1 MFENTEEMFHLVL
14 KHRIFINAINPKDP
28 EIAVLQNA
36 VVEMICEQPS
46 WGRKMPKPWI
56 HLEMV
61 TNKKVEK
68 GLKVIPFKMVE
79 EINQDNP
86 VKVLSKEEIVL
97 FLQVQHAQ
105 GNIIY
110 FPLPGL
116 RDYIVI
122 SPSYVID
129 AFKSIVTDKRFC
141 KGQRLRSLQSMN
153 RDGILGK
160 LDINTIWEPT
170 PFLKHKDFII
180 CLMCHLDILAE
191 PRVYNPVNHSLIPS
205 QFYYVPSMVSKGG
218 YPSFLES
225 EDLASRSVGLSFKFH
240 SAILPSAIG
249 YRFMACCLDMWEVK
263 TINEEKL
270 LFSGLVVLIINR
282 ALMLLVSVKE
292 QRIDAF
298 LIHSAS
304 RHQIIPDLAASIREC
319 LSDTLDRISDSYK
332 IASEGNTATGNDR
345 AFHVEFTC
353 NHVTSPCYFY
363 GEENNTCLH
372 TNKPLLDSST
382 IWFVYKVSKILNPIQ
397 M

>member
-1 MFENTEEMFHLVL
+1 MFENTEEMFHLAL
-14 KHRIFINAINPKDP
+14 QHRIFINAMNPKDP
-28 EIAVLQNA
+28 EITVLQNA
-36 VVEMICEQPS
+36 IVEMICEQPS
-46 WGRKMPKPWI
+46 WGQKMPKPWI

-61 TNKKVEK
+61 INKKVEK
-68 GLKVIPFKMVE
+68 GSKVITFKMVE

-86 VKVLSKEEIVL
+86 VKVLNKEEIVL

-129 AFKSIVTDKRFC
+129 AFKSIVTDKMFC
-141 KGQRLRSLQSMN
+141 TGKRLRSLQSMN
-153 RDGILGK
+153 RDGILEK
-160 LDINTIWEPT
+160 QDINTIWKSTE
-170 PFLKHKDFII
+170 FRKHKDFII

-205 QFYYVPSMVSKGG
+205 QFYYVPSMVSRAG
-218 YPSFLES
+218 YPSFLEN

-240 SAILPSAIG
+240 STILPSAIG

-263 TINEEKL
+263 SINQEKL
-270 LFSGLVVLIINR
+270 FFSGLVVLLINR
-282 ALMLLVSVKE
+282 ALALLVSVKE

-332 IASEGNTATGNDR
+332 IASGGNSGAGNNR

-353 NHVTSPCYFY
+353 NHVTSPCYFD

-372 TNKPLLDSST
+372 TNKPLLKSST
-382 IWFVYKVSKILNPIQ
+382 VWYVDKVSNILNPIQ
-397 M
+397 V

>member
-14 KHRIFINAINPKDP
+14 QHRIFINAMNPEDP
-28 EIAVLQNA
+28 EITVLQNA
-36 VVEMICEQPS
+36 MVEMICEQPS
-46 WGRKMPKPWI
+46 WGGKMPKPWI

-61 TNKKVEK
+61 INKKVEK
-68 GLKVIPFKMVE
+68 GSKVISFKMVE

-86 VKVLSKEEIVL
+86 VKVLSKEEIAL

-129 AFKSIVTDKRFC
+129 AFKSIVTDKKFC
-141 KGQRLRSLQSMN
+141 TGMRRRSLQSMN
-153 RDGILGK
+153 RDGILVK
-160 LDINTIWEPT
+160 LDINTIWKSTE
-170 PFLKHKDFII
+170 FLKHKDFII
-180 CLMCHLDILAE
+180 CLMCHLDILAD
-191 PRVYNPVNHSLIPS
+191 PRVYNPLNHSLISS
-205 QFYYVPSMVSKGG
+205 QFYYVPSMVSKAG
-218 YPSFLES
+218 YPSFLEN
-225 EDLASRSVGLSFKFH
+225 EDLPSRSVGLSFNFH
-240 SAILPSAIG
+240 STILPSAIG

-332 IASEGNTATGNDR
+332 IASAGNPAAGNNR

-353 NHVTSPCYFY
+353 NHVTSPCYSD
-363 GEENNTCLH
+363 GEKNNTCLH
-372 TNKPLLDSST
+372 TNKPFLESST
-382 IWFVYKVSKILNPIQ
+382 LWYLEKVSKILNPIQ
-397 M
+397 V

>member
-14 KHRIFINAINPKDP
+14 QHRIFINAINPKDP

-36 VVEMICEQPS
+36 VVEMICGQPS
-46 WGRKMPKPWI
+46 WGVKMTKPWI

-61 TNKKVEK
+61 INKKVEK
-68 GLKVIPFKMVE
+68 GFKVIPFKMVE

-122 SPSYVID
+122 SPSYVIE
-129 AFKSIVTDKRFC
+129 AFTSFVTDKRFC
-141 KGQRLRSLQSMN
+141 TGKRLRSLQSMN
-153 RDGILGK
+153 RDGILDK
-160 LDINTIWEPT
+160 VNINTIWESKQ
-170 PFLKHKDFII
+170 FLKHKDFLI

-191 PRVYNPVNHSLIPS
+191 PRVYNPENHSLIPS
-205 QFYYVPSMVSKGG
+205 QFYYVPSMVSKAG
-218 YPSFLES
+218 YPSFLEN
-225 EDLASRSVGLSFKFH
+225 EDLTSRSVGLSFKFH
-240 SAILPSAIG
+240 STILPSAIG
-249 YRFMACCLDMWEVK
+249 CRFMACCLDMWEEK
-263 TINEEKL
+263 TINEETL
-270 LFSGLVVLIINR
+270 LFSGIVVLIINR
-282 ALMLLVSVKE
+282 ALTLLVSVKE

-319 LSDTLDRISDSYK
+319 LSDTLDRISDCYK
-332 IASEGNTATGNDR
+332 IASGGNTGPGNNR
-345 AFHVEFTC
+345 AFDVEFTC
-353 NHVTSPCYFY
+353 NHVTSPCYFD
-363 GEENNTCLH
+363 GEDNNTCLH
-372 TNKPLLDSST
+372 TNQLLPESYTVWYVD
-382 IWFVYKVSKILNPIQ
+382 KVSEILNPIQ
-397 M
+397 V

>member
-28 EIAVLQNA
+28 EITVLQNA
-36 VVEMICEQPS
+36 VVEMICGQPS
-46 WGRKMPKPWI
+46 WGVKMPKPWI

-61 TNKKVEK
+61 IHKKVEK
-68 GLKVIPFKMVE
+68 GFKVIPFKMVE

-129 AFKSIVTDKRFC
+129 AFKTIVTDKRFC
-141 KGQRLRSLQSMN
+141 TGMRLKSLKSMN
-153 RDGILGK
+153 RDGILEK
-160 LDINTIWEPT
+160 QDINTILKSPE
-170 PFLKHKDFII
+170 FLKHKDFII

-191 PRVYNPVNHSLIPS
+191 PRVYNPVDHSLIPS
-205 QFYYVPSMVSKGG
+205 TFYYVPSMVSRAG
-218 YPSFLES
+218 YPSFLEN
-225 EDLASRSVGLSFKFH
+225 EDTASVGLSFKFH
-240 SAILPSAIG
+240 STTLPSAIG
-249 YRFMACCLDMWEVK
+249 YRFMACCLEMWEVK
-263 TINEEKL
+263 TIDQEKL
-270 LFSGLVVLIINR
+270 FFSGLVVLIINR
-282 ALMLLVSVKE
+282 ELTLRVSVKE

-332 IASEGNTATGNDR
+332 VASGGNTGAGNNR
-345 AFHVEFTC
+345 AFHVEYTC
-353 NHVTSPCYFY
+353 NHVKSPCYFD

-372 TNKPLLDSST
+372 TNKPLLESST
-382 IWFVYKVSKILNPIQ
+382 VWRVEKVSEILNPIQ
-397 M
+397 V

>member
-28 EIAVLQNA
+28 EITVLQNA

-46 WGRKMPKPWI
+46 WGEKMPKSWI

-61 TNKKVEK
+61 INKKVEK
-68 GLKVIPFKMVE
+68 GSKVIPFKMVE

-86 VKVLSKEEIVL
+86 VKVLNKEEIVL

-129 AFKSIVTDKRFC
+129 AFTSIVTDKRFC
-141 KGQRLRSLQSMN
+141 TGMRLRSLQSMN
-153 RDGILGK
+153 RDGMLDK
-160 LDINTIWEPT
+160 LDINIIWKSTE
-170 PFLKHKDFII
+170 FLKHKDFII

-191 PRVYNPVNHSLIPS
+191 PRIYNPENHSLIPS
-205 QFYYVPSMVSKGG
+205 PFYYVPSMVSKGG
-218 YPSFLES
+218 YPSFLEN

-240 SAILPSAIG
+240 STILPSAIG
-249 YRFMACCLDMWEVK
+249 NRFMACCLDMWEVK
-263 TINEEKL
+263 TFNEEKL
-270 LFSGLVVLIINR
+270 LFSGLVLLIINR

-332 IASEGNTATGNDR
+332 IASGGNTADGNHR

-353 NHVTSPCYFY
+353 NHVKSPCYFD
-363 GEENNTCLH
+363 GEENNNCRH
-372 TNKPLLDSST
+372 TNNPLLESST
-382 IWFVYKVSKILNPIQ
+382 IWFVEKVSKILNPSQ

>member
-14 KHRIFINAINPKDP
+14 QHRIFINAINPKDP

-36 VVEMICEQPS
+36 VVEMVCEQPS
-46 WGRKMPKPWI
+46 WGVKMPKPWI

-61 TNKKVEK
+61 INKKVEK
-68 GLKVIPFKMVE
+68 GFKVISFKMVE

-129 AFKSIVTDKRFC
+129 AFKSIITDKMFC
-141 KGQRLRSLQSMN
+141 TSMHLRSLQSMN
-153 RDGILGK
+153 RDGILTK
-160 LDINTIWEPT
+160 LDINTIWKSTE
-170 PFLKHKDFII
+170 FLKHKDFII

-191 PRVYNPVNHSLIPS
+191 PRVYNPENHSSIPS
-205 QFYYVPSMVSKGG
+205 HFYFVPSMISREGF
-218 YPSFLES
+218 PSFLEN

-240 SAILPSAIG
+240 STIPPSAIG

-263 TINEEKL
+263 TFNDGTSL
-270 LFSGLVVLIINR
+270 SSGLVVLIINK

-304 RHQIIPDLAASIREC
+304 RHQIIPDMAASIREC
-319 LSDTLDRISDSYK
+319 LCYTLDRISDSYK
-332 IASEGNTATGNDR
+332 IASGGNTAAGNNR

-353 NHVTSPCYFY
+353 NHVTSPCYSD
-363 GEENNTCLH
+363 GEENNTCRH
-372 TNKPLLDSST
+372 TNKPLLESST
-382 IWFVYKVSKILNPIQ
+382 VWYVDKVSNILNTI
-397 M
+397 

>member
-1 MFENTEEMFHLVL
+1 M
-14 KHRIFINAINPKDP
+14 NPEDP
-28 EIAVLQNA
+28 EITVLQNA
-36 VVEMICEQPS
+36 IVEMICEQPS
-46 WGRKMPKPWI
+46 WGQKMPKPWI

-61 TNKKVEK
+61 INKKVEK
-68 GLKVIPFKMVE
+68 GSKVITFEMVE
-79 EINQDNP
+79 KINQDNP
-86 VKVLSKEEIVL
+86 VKVLNKEEIVL

-129 AFKSIVTDKRFC
+129 AFKSIVTHKMFC
-141 KGQRLRSLQSMN
+141 TGRRLKSVQSMN
-153 RDGILGK
+153 LDGILEK
-160 LDINTIWEPT
+160 QDINTIWKSTE
-170 PFLKHKDFII
+170 FLKHKDFII

-191 PRVYNPVNHSLIPS
+191 PRVYNSVNHSLIPS
-205 QFYYVPSMVSKGG
+205 QFYYVPSMVSRAGC
-218 YPSFLES
+218 PSFLED
-225 EDLASRSVGLSFKFH
+225 EDLASKSVGLSFKFH
-240 SAILPSAIG
+240 STTLPSAIG

-270 LFSGLVVLIINR
+270 FFSGLVVLIINR
-282 ALMLLVSVKE
+282 ALTLLVSIKE

-304 RHQIIPDLAASIREC
+304 RYQIIPDLAASIREC

-332 IASEGNTATGNDR
+332 IASGANTAAGNNR

-353 NHVTSPCYFY
+353 NHVTSPCYFD

-372 TNKPLLDSST
+372 TNKHILERST
-382 IWFVYKVSKILNPIQ
+382 VWYVDKVSEILNPIQ
-397 M
+397 V

>member
-1 MFENTEEMFHLVL
+1 MFKNTEEMFHLVL
-14 KHRIFINAINPKDP
+14 KHRIFINAMNPEDP
-28 EIAVLQNA
+28 EITVLQKA
-36 VVEMICEQPS
+36 IVEMICEQPS
-46 WGRKMPKPWI
+46 WGEKMPKPWI

-61 TNKKVEK
+61 INKKVEK
-68 GLKVIPFKMVE
+68 GSKVIPFKMVE

-86 VKVLSKEEIVL
+86 VKVLSKEEILL

-129 AFKSIVTDKRFC
+129 AFKSIVTDKKFYTSM
-141 KGQRLRSLQSMN
+141 RLKSLQSMH
-153 RDGILGK
+153 RDGILKK
-160 LDINTIWEPT
+160 LDIDTLWKATE
-170 PFLKHKDFII
+170 FLKHKDFII

-191 PRVYNPVNHSLIPS
+191 PRVYNPENHSLIPS
-205 QFYYVPSMVSKGG
+205 HFYFVPSMVSRGG
-218 YPSFLES
+218 FPSFHEN

-240 SAILPSAIG
+240 STILPSAVG

-263 TINEEKL
+263 TINDENL
-270 LFSGLVVLIINR
+270 LFSGLVVLIINK

-319 LSDTLDRISDSYK
+319 LCYTLDRISDSYK
-332 IASEGNTATGNDR
+332 IASGGNTAAGNNR

-353 NHVTSPCYFY
+353 NHVTSPCYSE
-363 GEENNTCLH
+363 GEKNNICLH
-372 TNKPLLDSST
+372 TNKPLLESST
-382 IWFVYKVSKILNPIQ
+382 VWYVEKVSKTLNPIQ
-397 M
+397 V

>member
-1 MFENTEEMFHLVL
+1 MFENTEEMLHLVL
-14 KHRIFINAINPKDP
+14 KHRIFINATNPKDP
-28 EIAVLQNA
+28 EITVLQNA
-36 VVEMICEQPS
+36 IVEMTCEQPS
-46 WGRKMPKPWI
+46 WGVKMPKPWI

-61 TNKKVEK
+61 INKKVEK
-68 GLKVIPFKMVE
+68 GYKVIPFKMVE

-86 VKVLSKEEIVL
+86 VKVLDKEEIIL

-141 KGQRLRSLQSMN
+141 RGMRLRSLKLMN
-153 RDGILGK
+153 QDGILYK
-160 LDINTIWEPT
+160 RDSNQIWKSTE
-170 PFLKHKDFII
+170 FLKHKDFII

-205 QFYYVPSMVSKGG
+205 QFYYVPSMVSNEG
-218 YPSFLES
+218 YTFFLEN

-240 SAILPSAIG
+240 CRILQPAIG

-270 LFSGLVVLIINR
+270 IFSGLVVLIINR
-282 ALMLLVSVKE
+282 TLMLLVSVKE

-298 LIHSAS
+298 LIHAAS
-304 RHQIIPDLAASIREC
+304 RHQIIPDVAASIREC
-319 LSDTLDRISDSYK
+319 LNDTLDRISDSYK
-332 IASEGNTATGNDR
+332 IAFGGNTAAGNNR

-353 NHVTSPCYFY
+353 NHVKSPCYLD
-363 GEENNTCLH
+363 GKENRTCRH
-372 TNKPLLDSST
+372 TTKPLLE
-382 IWFVYKVSKILNPIQ
+382 IWSVDKVRTILNTIL

>member
-14 KHRIFINAINPKDP
+14 QHRIFINAINPKDP

-36 VVEMICEQPS
+36 VVEMICGQPS
-46 WGRKMPKPWI
+46 WGVKMPKPWI

-61 TNKKVEK
+61 IHKKVEK
-68 GLKVIPFKMVE
+68 GFKVIPFKMVE

-129 AFKSIVTDKRFC
+129 AFTSFVTDKRFC
-141 KGQRLRSLQSMN
+141 TGLRLRSLQSMN
-153 RDGILGK
+153 RDGS
-160 LDINTIWEPT
+160 LDILDIDTIWKSTE
-170 PFLKHKDFII
+170 FLKHKDFII

-191 PRVYNPVNHSLIPS
+191 PRIYNPVDHTLMPS

-225 EDLASRSVGLSFKFH
+225 EDLASRSVGLSFKFR
-240 SAILPSAIG
+240 STILPSAIG
-249 YRFMACCLDMWEVK
+249 YRFIACCLDMWEVK
-263 TINEEKL
+263 TINQEKL
-270 LFSGLVVLIINR
+270 FFSGLVVLIINR
-282 ALMLLVSVKE
+282 ELTLRVSVKE

-332 IASEGNTATGNDR
+332 IASEGNTGAGNNR
-345 AFHVEFTC
+345 TFHVEFTC
-353 NHVTSPCYFY
+353 NHVTSPCYFD
-363 GEENNTCLH
+363 GKENNTCLH
-372 TNKPLLDSST
+372 TNKPLLESST
-382 IWFVYKVSKILNPIQ
+382 VWYVDKVSEILSPIQ
-397 M
+397 V